1 MSGKKNDMIMKKVFL
16 FISIAALTCGACSKE
31 IEPVVDAE
39 QKDEVIDEQE
49 PEVIPG
55 ESQDFVFST
64 VITKTALQESGSV
77 HWSEGDKIK
86 LIYDG
91 GEVESEPA
99 QINDDGSC
107 ASFKVTLP
115 SGLAGDTK
123 VYAVYPSDAA
133 ASLSEG
139 TLNVTIPAAQSA
151 TFAKANIIAART
163 TLGAALLNFR
173 HICSYLNFNIS
184 EGNAKNISKAYFTDL
199 YGTAVVGTLPL
210 SFNERDEV
218 IVGEPTSTSTE
229 IELTGVTEGA
239 NYIAVL
245 PGTELKSMAM
255 KLGTESDTWY
265 TPIASNKPHT
275 ADKGLVKYIG
285 VLDKNVDEAF
295 YVKSASE
302 LEDLLDTSDDDVE
315 MKDWKKR
322 KAAFRLDGYEIR
334 VAAGEYK
341 LTNYLNPVPSS
352 PISFT
357 IKGEGDVTL
366 DATVSKKVIAITDN
380 ANISFENLKFANGSN
395 SGVSITG
402 GKQKFTSCTFHNN
415 KSGGSGGGLW
425 ITTAD
430 VTFEGCTFT
439 LNQATTTGGAIQMNP
454 GENNVDKTIVIN
466 NCLFGGTENE
476 NQVKNFAATAGGAL
490 YLTNCIAKVSNTR
503 FYKSTLTTQPDNE
516 ANGAAVYLGDSMEA
530 SFDNCDWR
538 WNWGGALR
546 HNGGVYVEGRKVTLN
561 GCLFWGNTCKYR
573 GGAIRATS
581 NTPLFINGC
590 QFYNNKANG
599 QGGHL
604 SQQSG
609 VSFVGINN
617 STFYRAD
624 NFNQNN
630 TSDKADT
637 WMNGKSA
644 IVNSSFVGSD
654 ELQGS
659 GAPLVLR
666 YSDNFDGSVLVNNVV
681 YAEKSGSGFWGSPR
695 FSVNS
700 TSNENWRVYGYYNL
714 MSNVAGTSKLYSGT
728 SDVIGGLFSGVEG
741 VGTTTNYVVKLDY
754 TKADGPKPTLKQVE
768 DAIRG
773 PEGSRKGGYYEQF
786 YQWLLEVD
794 GLAKDGYGNTRT
806 DANNRPGSLVK

>member
-1 MSGKKNDMIMKKVFL
+1 MSGKKKDVIMKKVFL
-16 FISIAALTCGACSKE
+16 FVSIAALAFGACSKE
-31 IEPVVDAE
+31 IEPVVDVE
-39 QKDEVIDEQE
+39 QKDEVVDEQE
-49 PEVIPG
+49 PEVLPD
-55 ESQDFVFST
+55 ESQDYVFST
-64 VITKTALQESGSV
+64 VITKTALQEDGSV
-77 HWSEGDKIK
+77 HWSEGDKVK
-86 LIYDG
+86 VIYAG

-99 QINDDGSC
+99 QINEDGSR

-139 TLNVTIPAAQSA
+139 TLNVIIPAAQSA
-151 TFAKANIIAART
+151 SFANANIIAAST
-163 TLGAALLNFR
+163 TLDAATLAFR
-173 HICSYLNFNIS
+173 QICSFLEFNIS
-184 EGNAKNISKAYFTDL
+184 EGNSKNISKAYFTDL

-210 SFNERDEV
+210 TFDEEGKVTIGTPTETENE
-218 IVGEPTSTSTE
+218 IQ
-229 IELTGVTEGA
+229 LTDVTEGA

-255 KLGTESDTWY
+255 KLGTEDTWY
-265 TPIASNKPHT
+265 TPIASDTDHT
-275 ADKGLVKYIG
+275 AAQGLVKSLG
-285 VLDKNVDEAF
+285 TMDARVNDAF
-295 YVKSASE
+295 YVKSAES
-302 LEDLLDTSDDDVE
+302 LEALLNTSDAWGK
-315 MKDWKKR
+315 MSATFK
-322 KAAFRLDGYEIR
+322 LNGYEIR
-334 VAAGEYK
+334 VAEGEYK
-341 LTNYLNPVPSS
+341 LTKYLQPEFESQ
-352 PISFT
+352 ISFT
-357 IKGEGDVTL
+357 IKGEGEVTL
-366 DATVSKKVIAITDN
+366 DATTSKKVIAITDN
-380 ANISFENLKFANGSN
+380 VNANISFENLTFANASN

-402 GKQKFTSCTFHNN
+402 GKQMFTSCTFHNN
-415 KSGGSGGGLW
+415 KSSGSGGGLW

-439 LNQATTTGGAIQMNP
+439 LNEAKTTGGAIQMNA
-454 GENNVDKTIVIN
+454 GNNADKTIVIN
-466 NCLFGGTENE
+466 NCLFGGTETE
-476 NQVKNFAATAGGAL
+476 NLVKNFAATAGGAL

-546 HNGGVYVEGRKVTLN
+546 HNGGVYLESRKVTLN
-561 GCLFWGNTCKYR
+561 NCLFWGNTCKYR

-644 IVNSSFVGSD
+644 IVNSSFVGSHK
-654 ELQGS
+654 LIGS

-681 YAEKSGSGFWGSPR
+681 YAEVSGSGFWGSPR

-754 TKADGPKPTLKQVE
+754 TKAGDPKPTLKQVE